1 MRVWGRRAG
10 LVAAAVGLA
19 GAMSV
24 ATAVLGQPS
33 TVVKPA
39 SESRTNAA
47 DLAGRTEVSS
57 GIAALQERLRRV
69 PLDWSAWAELGG
81 AYVAQARQT
90 ADPTYYG
97 LAEDAYAQSLVVRPD
112 DNAAA
117 LTGQASLAAARHNF
131 TTALELARQAQA
143 LNPYSSTNQGALVD
157 ALVELGRYD
166 EATVELQR
174 MVDLRPD
181 VASFTRVS
189 YLRELRGD
197 LPGAKLALEQAGSFA
212 FAPSDKAFVQQYLG
226 ELAFN
231 AGQLEEA
238 RDHYETGLRIQPDAP
253 RLLAGRARVA
263 AAAGDTDAALR
274 DYRVA
279 VERLPEP
286 GYLIGY
292 AEVLDVVG
300 RHEEAAEQYALV
312 EVVEQLFRA
321 QGVNPGLELAVYAA
335 DHGRPQVALELAE
348 REWNARRSVHTED
361 AYAWALHAN
370 GRDSEALEHARAAEA
385 LSGTNALF
393 SYHRG
398 MIELSLG
405 MTVEAE
411 ASLARALETNPYF
424 SVLQAPIATR
434 SLTELRARP

>member
-1 MRVWGRRAG
+1 MSAWGRRTG
-10 LVAAAVGLA
+10 LAAAAVGLA
-19 GAMSV
+19 AAMSV
-24 ATAVLGQPS
+24 ATGVLGQPS
-33 TVVKPA
+33 TEVQPG
-39 SESRTNAA
+39 SESLSAA
-47 DLAGRTEVSS
+47 SDPAGRTEVQS
-57 GIAALQERLRRV
+57 GVAALQERLRRV

-81 AYVAQARQT
+81 AYVVEAQRT
-90 ADPTYYG
+90 ADPSYYT

-117 LTGQASLAAARHNF
+117 LTGQASLAAARHDF
-131 TTALELARQAQA
+131 TTALELGQQAQA

-197 LPGAKLALEQAGSFA
+197 LPGAKLALEQAGRFA

-231 AGQLEEA
+231 AGRLTEA
-238 RDHYETGLRIQPDAP
+238 RDHYEAGLRYQPDAP

-274 DYRVA
+274 DYRAA

-292 AEVLDVVG
+292 AEVLDVAG

-321 QGVNPGLELAVYAA
+321 QGANPDLELALYSA
-335 DHGRPQVALELAE
+335 DHGRPQAALELAE
-348 REWNARRSVHTED
+348 SEWNARRSVHTED
-361 AYAWALHAN
+361 AYAWALHVN

-385 LSGTNALF
+385 LSDTNALF
-393 SYHRG
+393 AHHRG

-405 MTVEAE
+405 MQAEAE
-411 ASLARALETNPYF
+411 ASLARALEINPHF
-424 SVLQAPIATR
+424 SARQAPIAAR
-434 SLTELRARP
+434 SLAELRARP